1 MLEVMDEYGGEAGS
15 HPRGDVEE
23 EERQKADELLEQCR
37 LGPHPSLTDVPSQL
51 LQCHI
56 YP

>member
-15 HPRGDVEE
+15 HPRGDVEK

-37 LGPHPSLTDVPSQL
+37 LGPHPSLTDALSQL
-51 LQCHI
+51 L
-56 YP
+56 